1 LGRAF
6 DGSKGR
12 GMYGFLGVVG
22 ARGEALQ
29 DWVLAMDWLEWGSEE
44 INLSFKYPWWGE
56 KGNVGRE

>member
-1 LGRAF
+1 
-6 DGSKGR
+6 
-12 GMYGFLGVVG
+12 MYGFLGVVG